1 MFSSFLLYLYLYLYL
16 SFSETRERAARQNCK
31 GGRSIP
37 VPADKNYMV
46 NIRATTHHPPTIH
59 HLSHFCETKI
69 GWYQNDFFCQ
79 TIECKRCGHTT
90 KANLQVMR
98 VDGLQVVKGGN
109 KSFERSLVSK
119 PKKGFKL
126 LKKR

>member
-1 MFSSFLLYLYLYLYL
+1 MFSSFLLYLYL

-46 NIRATTHHPPTIH
+46 NIRATTHYPPTKH

-90 KANLQVMR
+90 KANLKVMG
-98 VDGLQVVKGGN
+98 VDGSQVVKGGN
-109 KSFERSLVSK
+109 KSSERSPISK
-119 PKKGFKL
+119 QKKCFHF
-126 LKKR
+126 LKKVKTK